1 MKGLIWRL
9 QNMTLFWKLVM
20 LSSLFAIPIGLLAQ
34 LFISQSL
41 KDIHF
46 AVRERAGVETL
57 RSVWPTFLAVAAP
70 GHPSAAVVDEGR
82 RRLADVAA
90 DPFLADAAG
99 AADAALSG
107 TDSLAAVAALRALV
121 AKISDGSL
129 LTLDPDLDSYYV
141 MDSVVFKLPEI
152 VEATADLA
160 AGGRAEGADPAV
172 ARAVAVR
179 RLSSAAD
186 ALGASVAAA
195 MDGNPDGSLEAAMS
209 APVADLVAAAKAFAV
224 AGEDAAAPTR
234 ATLDRAVDGFWTVAT
249 HELSRLLEARTAGF
263 QSNLWSQLAIAGSV
277 TLVILALVA
286 LATRD
291 ISRSIDRIV
300 RRMTSLAEGDVEAE
314 VPFTDRRN
322 ELGRIAG
329 SVTVFRDALIRIE
342 RLRHDRENEDRRA
355 AELRRA
361 DVLRLAAA
369 FEASVGGIARTVGSA
384 AMQLEASAQAL
395 TEASSSSSRQSSNVA
410 SATEQAAN
418 RMTAVAAATGEL
430 SHSVDEIVRQTRDQA
445 DLAIRAAD
453 QSTTT
458 AAKVAELV
466 ALAETVSGIVDA
478 INEIAEQTN
487 LLALNATIEAS
498 RAGEAGQGF
507 SVVAGE
513 VKLLAEQTSRATER
527 IAGQVSAIRART
539 DEVSAAIGGI
549 RGTIDA
555 VNEIAGAIAVSVAQ
569 QGEAAQEIARNV
581 QSATNETSTVSRDV
595 GRISRSS
602 SDGVSAAGEVLNAAR
617 DLARQAETLNTEV
630 FHFLETVRAA

>member
-46 AVRERAGVETL
+46 AERERAGVETL
-57 RSVWPTFLAVAAP
+57 RSVWPTFLAFAAP
-70 GHPSAAVVDEGR
+70 ERPSAGLVDEGR
-82 RRLADVAA
+82 RRLASVAA
-90 DPFLADAAG
+90 DPFLAEAAG
-99 AADAALSG
+99 AADTALTG
-107 TDSLAAVAALRALV
+107 TDPLAAVSALRALV

-141 MDSVVFKLPEI
+141 MDSAVFKLPEI

-160 AGGRAEGADPAV
+160 TGGHAEGADPVV
-172 ARAVAVR
+172 ARAIAVR

-195 MDGNPDGSLEAAMS
+195 MDGNPDGSLKAAMA
-209 APVADLVAAAKAFAV
+209 APVADLVAAAKAFAA
-224 AGEDAAAPTR
+224 AGEDAAAPAR
-234 ATLDRAVDGFWTVAT
+234 AKLDAAVDRFWTVAT
-249 HELSRLLEARTAGF
+249 SELSRLLEARTAGF
-263 QSNLWSQLAIAGSV
+263 QSNLWYQLAIAGSV

-300 RRMTSLAEGDVEAE
+300 RRMTSLAEGDVTAN

-342 RLRHDRENEDRRA
+342 RIRHDRENEERRA

-395 TEASSSSSRQSSNVA
+395 TEASSSSSRQSSSVA
-410 SATEQAAN
+410 SATEQAAS

-445 DLAIRAAD
+445 DLATRAAD
-453 QSTTT
+453 QSTST
-458 AAKVAELV
+458 AAKVDELV

-513 VKLLAEQTSRATER
+513 VKLLAEQTSRATDR
-527 IAGQVSAIRART
+527 IAGQIAAIRART
-539 DEVSAAIGGI
+539 DEVSTAIGGI
-549 RGTIDA
+549 RGTIA
-555 VNEIAGAIAVSVAQ
+555 SVNEIAAAIAVSVAQ